1 MSFEKKIYDL
11 IEKVIPNTDAEFSF
25 GSLYVF
31 DLSDAQANLL
41 LTKLRDFVLC
51 GVQMSGRFGNEIAY
65 DFT

>member
-11 IEKVIPNTDAEFSF
+11 IEQVIPSTDAEFSF

-51 GVQMSGRFGNEIAY
+51 GVQMSG
-65 DFT
+65 

>member
-1 MSFEKKIYDL
+1 MSFEKKIY
-11 IEKVIPNTDAEFSF
+11 
-25 GSLYVF
+25 VF
-31 DLSDAQANLL
+31 SDAQANLL